1 MDSGKREIASIA
13 RLIKAGYVVSAC
25 GGMLVVNRLFRWE
38 DWCYEVARSNDPH
51 APDTMRF
58 KDAEKAAK
66 RFVKWRAKME
76 SGQ

>member
-1 MDSGKREIASIA
+1 MASGKGEIASIT
-13 RLIKAGYVVSAC
+13 RLIRAGYVVSAC
-25 GGMLVVNRLFRWE
+25 GGMLAVNRFFKWE

-51 APDTMRF
+51 APDVMVFT
-58 KDAEKAAK
+58 DAEKAAK